1 MKRQLQASDTDALQF
16 TLLSGESSVRSE
28 SDALRQRTLQ
38 LAICIGRQD
47 ARLPHRQDACATAEL
62 APGEFLY

>member
-16 TLLSGESSVRSE
+16 TLLRGESNARSE

-38 LAICIGRQD
+38 HLIENQLR
-47 ARLPHRQDACATAEL
+47 
-62 APGEFLY
+62 